1 MLVFSQTLG
10 LAQLLLKE
18 QFDVEKLRVLLI
30 QTIEMLV
37 QPVAKGKFQ
46 ISITTYKPTNLET
59 ITLKFTRIIV
69 KTRNCNISSSSN

>member
-18 QFDVEKLRVLLI
+18 QFDVEKSRELVIR
-30 QTIEMLV
+30 TIEMLV
-37 QPVAKGKFQ
+37 QPVDKGKFQ
-46 ISITTYKPTNLET
+46 ISITTYKPTNLEA

-69 KTRNCNISSSSN
+69 KPGNCNISSSN

>member
-1 MLVFSQTLG
+1 MFLYRVSILTNIRSRSNFV
-10 LAQLLLKE
+10 
-18 QFDVEKLRVLLI
+18 DVEKSRELVI

-46 ISITTYKPTNLET
+46 ISITYKPTNLET

-69 KTRNCNISSSSN
+69 KTRNCNISSSN